1 MKSPSEIQ
9 SIGTRSAAE
18 GFGLRR
24 STGQVGALTA
34 PERRARAAL
43 LALITGALLIAFAP
57 IFTKQAMVWGHIGPV
72 TAAFWRTALAT
83 PLLLLALA
91 GTEGKRRPRFALRA
105 SQGEGKEA
113 GRRSRASWYSVSP
126 YLLIPGVLFA
136 ADLSFWHWS
145 FQYTTVGNA
154 TLLGNAASIFV
165 GLAGWLWL
173 HERFTW
179 TFPVGVAAAFGGA
192 ALVMGASFSIDPH
205 RVIGDGLALVTALFY
220 AAYLLSIKQLR
231 AHHSTLRVMAW
242 STAACAAVL
251 LPLALLIERQFFPTG
266 LNAWMQLVALAWL
279 CHAGGQGL
287 IAYALAHLPAGF
299 SGVSLVVQPVGAVF
313 LGWVILGEAMTPWQ
327 IAGAA
332 VVLCGIALARV
343 GSKE

>member
-1 MKSPSEIQ
+1 
-9 SIGTRSAAE
+9 
-18 GFGLRR
+18 
-24 STGQVGALTA
+24 VGPLTV
-34 PERRARAAL
+34 PEQRARGAL
-43 LALITGALLIAFAP
+43 LALLAGALLIAFAP
-57 IFTKQAMVWGHIGPV
+57 IFTKQAMVWGQIGPV

-83 PLLLLALA
+83 PLLMLALA
-91 GTEGKRRPRFALRA
+91 ATEGKRGGR
-105 SQGEGKEA
+105 EA
-113 GRRSRASWYSVSP
+113 GRQSTASRFSVSP
-126 YLLIPGVLFA
+126 YLLIPGLLFA

-173 HERFTW
+173 RERFTW

-205 RVIGDGLALVTALFY
+205 RVIGDALALVTAVFY

-266 LNAWMQLVALAWL
+266 LNSWMQLVALAWL

-332 VVLCGIALARV
+332 VVLAGIALARV